1 MGVSLMISGYA
12 VSLEPAIYLRMNG
25 VPWVACAY
33 PNYQPAEGH
42 INKDHVV
49 FAYSP
54 DLVKNSLSEGSRFCS
69 LTPADWFSGCT
80 GPVPLRIHSECL
92 FGDVFGFDSCDCGE
106 QLDSSIKYIVQAGC
120 GLIVYLRQ
128 EGRGIGISAKIRAML
143 QNDQLDTFER
153 NLILG
158 YPEDAR
164 KYQGV
169 VDILNQVQVSAVE
182 LLSESPSKSKD
193 LVAGG
198 IKVERCLSLP
208 RRLTAESARELLA
221 KNRRGYQTLYSDL
234 DLMGI
239 LNETE
244 QADL

>member
-1 MGVSLMISGYA
+1 MISGYA
-12 VSLEPAIYLRMNG
+12 VSLESAIYLRMNG
-25 VPWVACAY
+25 VPWAACAY

-42 INKDHVV
+42 VNKEHVV
-49 FAYSP
+49 LAYSP
-54 DLVKNSLSEGSRFCS
+54 DLGRDNLSEASRFCS
-69 LTPADWFSGCT
+69 LPPAEWFSNCAS
-80 GPVPLRIHSECL
+80 PVPLRIHSECL

-106 QLDSSIKYIVQAGC
+106 QLDSSIKYIVQAGY
-120 GLIVYLRQ
+120 GLIIYLRQ

-143 QNDQLDTFER
+143 QNEQLDTFER
-153 NLILG
+153 NLALG

-169 VDILNQVQVSAVE
+169 VDILNQVQVASVE
-182 LLSESPSKSKD
+182 LLSESPSKYND

-208 RRLTAESARELLA
+208 RRLTVESARELLA

-239 LNETE
+239 LNKEK